1 MAELPLQMEEL
12 AFQMAEF
19 DFQAALHITQCNCIF
34 MFSAPTSVSRYS
46 ETGSEQALEARLKEV
61 LDAQIALKETVDKAM
76 VRQKYFMMYCMERHV
91 LHGFALRSSAPT
103 HVKTHKFVTS
113 LFTSRQQDVFALLV
127 TSCQQVW
134 NNLLPT
140 CNNLVEIIR
149 LVARLF

>member
-1 MAELPLQMEEL
+1 MAELPFQIAELPFQMPELPFQMPELPFQMPEFPLQVEEL
-12 AFQMAEF
+12 AFLMAEF

-91 LHGFALRSSAPT
+91 LHGFALRS
-103 HVKTHKFVTS
+103 
-113 LFTSRQQDVFALLV
+113 
-127 TSCQQVW
+127 
-134 NNLLPT
+134 
-140 CNNLVEIIR
+140 
-149 LVARLF
+149 